1 MSTKT
6 SENRLDAS
14 PEITQKDI
22 DHSVKRKGLKKKPA
36 KKPAEEVRYEIR
48 LEDFDQH
55 FEWLARYLD
64 SKKDE

>member
-1 MSTKT
+1 MSKKT
-6 SENRLDAS
+6 SETRLDDS

-22 DHSVKRKGLKKKPA
+22 DRPVKRKGLKKKPA

-64 SKKDE
+64 GKKDE

>member
-1 MSTKT
+1 MSKKT
-6 SENRLDAS
+6 SETRLDAS

-22 DHSVKRKGLKKKPA
+22 DHSVKRKGLK